1 MNPKDYKNKT
11 VIHKPTQKQFVVTG
25 GGKTK
30 KTQEWYLKDAQGDT
44 YPLTECQL
52 VDTNSFQINKLEFDL
67 RKIKAVKNTEG
78 LIKLHQLIGQER
90 FSIAWEELEKDPV
103 EAALV
108 AIHYCNNWNEFLEML
123 DTYEVSSALN
133 VVLNGKFRDRVREN
147 KNLSTLIATW
157 DSQKDVA

>member
-1 MNPKDYKNKT
+1 M
-11 VIHKPTQKQFVVTG
+11 
-25 GGKTK
+25 
-30 KTQEWYLKDAQGDT
+30 
-44 YPLTECQL
+44 TE
-52 VDTNSFQINKLEFDL
+52 INRLEFDL

-90 FSIAWEELEKDPV
+90 FTAAWEELQKDPV

-123 DTYEVSSALN
+123 DTYEVSRALN
-133 VVLNGKFRDRVREN
+133 VSLNRKFRDRVREN